1 MLPTRQFWGNH
12 FWRELILGGGK
23 GVLLNS
29 PSAAVVCFP
38 GNPLVSLAT
47 EKSSL
52 QSSAQRPRPGL
63 GCSQQLPRGQ
73 GFAMLLQGQ

>member
-12 FWRELILGGGK
+12 FWRELILGGGR
-23 GVLLNS
+23 GCFLNS
-29 PSAAVVCFP
+29 QRAAVVSFP

-63 GCSQQLPRGQ
+63 GCSQQLPT
-73 GFAMLLQGQ
+73 AKAAPCCLQGR